1 MIGFAFFVL
10 VVVAGVLAL
19 VGGLR
24 RLGVV
29 EPREPA
35 VRDGPG
41 REDLLRLEE
50 ALAALDGR
58 LDRLEDQQKFL
69 ERLLESS
76 PEHPSLPPGPEP
88 GGSPPD
94 AERGVDSVLF
104 DVEREDR

>member
-58 LDRLEDQQKFL
+58 LDRLEDQQRFL
-69 ERLLESS
+69 ERLLEARPEAPALPRS
-76 PEHPSLPPGPEP
+76 PAAEASAPE
-88 GGSPPD
+88 S
-94 AERGVDSVLF
+94 RGAADSILF
-104 DVEREDR
+104 DVEPGDG